1 MSVDDDGFIV
11 TTISCRVV
19 SGPDSGLSCS
29 FTSDT
34 VLVGR
39 APECQIRLEDPTV
52 SRLHFS
58 LCFNRGRWEITDAG
72 SSSGTAL
79 NGELLGDIGAI
90 KVVHDGDR
98 ISAGRSVIVI
108 EIESERQVSDPAL
121 PSSPSGRGDAEP
133 GSLSIDPAASLRLG
147 TPAAIRPVPPPPGRG
162 GIKLSTWVPISIIA
176 LAAIF
181 IVALLVSRYA

>member
-1 MSVDDDGFIV
+1 MNIDDDGFKV

-29 FTSDT
+29 FTGDT
-34 VLVGR
+34 LLIGR
-39 APECQIRLEDPTV
+39 APECQLRLEDPTV

-58 LCFNRGRWEITDAG
+58 LCFNRGRWEIVDAG

-79 NGELLGDIGAI
+79 NGDLLCDIGAI

-98 ISAGRSVIVI
+98 ISAGRSVIVF
-108 EIESERQVSDPAL
+108 EIDSERTGSDPIF
-121 PSSPSGRGDAEP
+121 PSNPASPADAE
-133 GSLSIDPAASLRLG
+133 SSSSSIDPAASLRLG
-147 TPAAIRPVPPPPGRG
+147 TPASIRPVPPKPERVA
-162 GIKLSTWVPISIIA
+162 IKLSTWIPTSIIA

-181 IVALLVSRYA
+181 IIALLISRYA

>member
-79 NGELLGDIGAI
+79 NGDLLGDIGAI

-108 EIESERQVSDPAL
+108 EIESERSASDPE
-121 PSSPSGRGDAEP
+121 SGL
-133 GSLSIDPAASLRLG
+133 SSIDPAASLRLG
-147 TPAAIRPVPPPPGRG
+147 TPASIRPVPPPPDRRV
-162 GIKLSTWVPISIIA
+162 IKRSIWIPISIIT
-176 LAAIF
+176 LAAVF
-181 IVALLVSRYA
+181 IIALLVSRYA